1 MFELGLGL
9 AMLSTVSA
17 LVLMRWGVWRCL
29 RWCDLDVALDRVRA
43 ELLARFEPARG
54 GLLGDV
60 DVTGVEV
67 AVGTGGGLAADWQA
81 TRASAYN

>member
-54 GLLGDV
+54 GLLRY
-60 DVTGVEV
+60 VTGGW
-67 AVGTGGGLAADWQA
+67 VGGSRDGGRSGRAARGQA
-81 TRASAYN
+81 TRAG

>member
-1 MFELGLGL
+1 MGLVFELGLGL

-54 GLLGDV
+54 GLLRYD
-60 DVTGVEV
+60 
-67 AVGTGGGLAADWQA
+67 GGMGGWQ
-81 TRASAYN
+81 